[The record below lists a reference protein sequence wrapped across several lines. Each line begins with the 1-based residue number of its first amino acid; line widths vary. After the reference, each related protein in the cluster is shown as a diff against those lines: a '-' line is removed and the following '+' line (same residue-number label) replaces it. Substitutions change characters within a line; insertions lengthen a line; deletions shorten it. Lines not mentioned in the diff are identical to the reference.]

1 MVEQVN
7 NYLDLKAQPLFK
19 EYQCSGSI
27 TTALIIRIRKPLS
40 VKSLSRKKLRRR
52 RAVDL
57 NERRYGRVIN
67 AVGGPIP
74 FLLQGMVFSCAH
86 RLIET
91 AKLFCRIYV
100 VALELLDFL

>member
-7 NYLDLKAQPLFK
+7 NYLDFKAQPLFK
-19 EYQCSGSI
+19 EYQCGGSI

-40 VKSLSRKKLRRR
+40 VKSLSRKKLSHR

-57 NERRYGRVIN
+57 NERRYGRVIS

-74 FLLQGMVFSCAH
+74 FAGNGFF
-86 RLIET
+86 
-91 AKLFCRIYV
+91 LF
-100 VALELLDFL
+100 APTH